1 MENTDLDM
9 NKVGEALQQFLKKPI
24 LYDEPMRLHT
34 TWKIGGPADL
44 FLQPADE
51 DELAQV
57 LKFLHENEIP
67 WLAIG
72 NGSNLLVGDKGI
84 RGAVIKMGEA
94 FSGTHWEE
102 NTVEVKAGTLLAV
115 LSLEAAERSFSGLEF
130 ARGIP
135 GSMGGAVRM
144 NAGAYGGNIGNYVIR
159 VNGVS
164 FTGEPVTVEGEAL
177 SFAYRNSSLFDLDAI
192 VTRVTLKLEPGNRE
206 QSLEMMK
213 DFLQRRSLAQPLEYP
228 SCGSVFRNPPNE
240 HAGLLVENTGLRGLK
255 IGNAQVSLK
264 HGNFIVNLGGATAAD
279 VRELISEVQE
289 QVYAYTGI
297 RLEPEV
303 KFVGEFK

>member
-1 MENTDLDM
+1 M